1 MRDMP
6 EHATVQRIGFI
17 SGKPQAAE
25 EWTDIMSN
33 YPLPSTFSFI
43 RSLMT
48 FAGILSM
55 EVKINERVHVYVE
68 TGTQRKETQA
78 ART

>member
-1 MRDMP
+1 
-6 EHATVQRIGFI
+6 
-17 SGKPQAAE
+17 
-25 EWTDIMSN
+25 
-33 YPLPSTFSFI
+33 
-43 RSLMT
+43 MT